1 MTSADARH
9 RAYLAWAGVC
19 LVWGTTFLA
28 IKVALETVPPFAI
41 GTSRYLLAG
50 GALALI
56 VRARGIA
63 LPPPR
68 TWPGF
73 VLLGFLMFGLGNGS
87 IVWAE
92 QFVPS
97 GLTAVIMA
105 TGPFWMVGVEAAL
118 PGGERLTARHIL
130 GLALGFA
137 GVVLLVGP
145 QMTGHGTTDWR
156 LAAGLVVLQVGCA
169 GWALGSSYFLRRM
182 RDIDPFASAAM
193 QMIAGGLV
201 MAVMS
206 FAAGERLALDASL
219 RSVTAIVYLA
229 LAGATAGFAFYMF
242 ALKHLPVSF
251 VGLYA
256 YVNPVIAVALGTLLL
271 GERFDWRMAGGVTV
285 ILAGMAVV
293 TSKSAARRSVE
304 PTVIQGPR
312 PIDCPSPASLRKV
325 S

>member
-1 MTSADARH
+1 
-9 RAYLAWAGVC
+9 
-19 LVWGTTFLA
+19 
-28 IKVALETVPPFAI
+28 
-41 GTSRYLLAG
+41 
-50 GALALI
+50 
-56 VRARGIA
+56 
-63 LPPPR
+63 
-68 TWPGF
+68 
-73 VLLGFLMFGLGNGS
+73 MFGLGNGS

-118 PGGERLTARHIL
+118 PDGERLSARHIL

-182 RDIDPFASAAM
+182 QNIDPFASAAM

-201 MAVMS
+201 MGVMS
-206 FAAGERLALDASL
+206 FAAGERHALDASV
-219 RSVTAIVYLA
+219 RSVAAIVYLA

-271 GERFDWRMAGGVTV
+271 GERFDWRMASGVAV

-293 TSKSAARRSVE
+293 TSKPAARRPVA
-304 PTVIQGPR
+304 PVIQGPR
-312 PIDCPSPASLRKV
+312 PIDSASPAPLRNV